1 MKTKL
6 HLKNVDSTIDL
17 MKKVEPN
24 FLRELVQKD
33 FAEFTQGTSEE
44 YRSADRLLYIDNFR
58 NRLHIS
64 NFDEYVDNY
73 VQDVLDYQR
82 DVGILENDKFEV
94 EFDYEFAKSVFNDS
108 KRNFYKSGEKPVFYD
123 NLAEIIK
130 TVMEYEKE

>member
-1 MKTKL
+1 MKL

-17 MKKVEPN
+17 MNKVEPN

-33 FAEFTQGTSEE
+33 FAKFTEGTNEE
-44 YRSADRLLYIDNFR
+44 YRSVDKLLYIDNLC

-64 NFDEYVDNY
+64 NFDAYVDNY

-82 DVGILENDKFEV
+82 NAGILENDKFEV
-94 EFDYEFAKSVFNDS
+94 EFGYEFAKSVFNDS

-123 NLAEIIK
+123 NSVEIIK
-130 TVMEYEKE
+130 AVMEYEKK